1 MTLSQT
7 SQPVETACGGT
18 LTDPTRFPSASYRGR
33 VVYFCNRACRR
44 AFEAEFEAE
53 PDAFMAGEVK
63 HPADDADVHE

>member
-44 AFEAEFEAE
+44 AFEAE